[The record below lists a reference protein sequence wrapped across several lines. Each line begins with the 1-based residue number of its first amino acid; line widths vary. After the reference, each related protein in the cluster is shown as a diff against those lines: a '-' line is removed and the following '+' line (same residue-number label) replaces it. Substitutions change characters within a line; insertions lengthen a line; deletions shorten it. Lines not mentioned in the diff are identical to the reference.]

1 MALYEQHTWV
11 SIADTLA
18 KLATFAAANGWSV
31 GTATATET
39 AMTKGGVTLRAVQ
52 QDWQRIVAY
61 AVVDGV
67 QSGGVVFSF
76 PYVAGKTTYFRL
88 VACGNNIFIGRNAWY
103 NTDTYHGWRW
113 FGMLTIASKI
123 GAWSGGTLLCSGTN
137 NNASTAYAADQ
148 YFLDNDMYRYST
160 LYKEGVWT
168 VQGNQV
174 GNLWGSI
181 GSEVLVQSPNYYNA
195 ATVPIPIMLFI
206 FDTKTTYIHPI
217 GYAPDVY
224 RAGKGDIYVSGEI
237 ITINGSDYLWMPED
251 NNLLFKIY

>member
-11 SIADTLA
+11 NPADLLPRLA
-18 KLATFAAANGWSV
+18 AFATANGWTV

-39 AMTKGGVTLRAVQ
+39 AITKNGVTLRAVQ
-52 QDWQRIVAY
+52 QDWQRIIAY
-61 AVVDGV
+61 AVVGGV
-67 QSGGVVFSF
+67 QSPSVTLSF
-76 PYVAGKTTYFRL
+76 PYVAGKETYFRF
-88 VACGNNIFIGRNAWY
+88 VACGNNIFIGRDAWY
-103 NTDTYHGWRW
+103 NTNNYNGWRW

-123 GAWSGGTLLCSGTN
+123 GAWSGGTLLCSGTS
-137 NNASTAYAADQ
+137 NNAISAYSSEQ
-148 YFLDNDMYRYST
+148 YFLDSDMYRYST

-168 VQGNQV
+168 VPGNQV
-174 GNLWGSI
+174 GNLLGSI

-206 FDTKTTYIHPI
+206 FDTNTTYIHPI

-224 RAGKGDIYVSGEI
+224 RAGPGDIYVSGEI